1 MIDMVRF
8 IFGKMNSR
16 QGVSL
21 EAGRGLE
28 KFQSSWRKRDCSS
41 LARMVAV
48 RMQMRKQMDRGDI

>member
-8 IFGKMNSR
+8 VFGKMSR

-28 KFQSSWRKRDCSS
+28 KFQPSWRKRDCGI